1 MDKKKNGYWPTIL
14 IMEGR
19 PYRLKE
25 LNREGENNPCKLCD
39 LRKICGIDDCFYDLT
54 ILCKSDDRDDAWF
67 FEEDWTIYDKKIATY
82 LDFMQYNAGGR
93 EMTED
98 EAKSLT
104 LKNDM

>member
-1 MDKKKNGYWPTIL
+1 MNKEKNEYWPTIL

-25 LNREGENNPCKLCD
+25 LNREGVNDPCAKCD
-39 LRKICGIDDCFYDLT
+39 LRKLCMESSLELALLDL
-54 ILCKSDDRDDAWF
+54 CRSDDRGDNWF
-67 FEEDWTIYDKKIATY
+67 FEEDWLIYDKKIASY
-82 LDFMQYNAGGR
+82 LDFMEYNAGGR

-104 LKNDM
+104 LKHDV

>member
-25 LNREGENNPCKLCD
+25 LNREGVNDPCSMCD
-39 LRKICGIDDCFYDLT
+39 LRNQCIQDDSSHYYAE
-54 ILCKSDDRDDAWF
+54 LCLSDGRDDTWF
-67 FEEDWTIYDKKIATY
+67 FEEDWMIYDKKIASY

-98 EAKSLT
+98 EAKNLT